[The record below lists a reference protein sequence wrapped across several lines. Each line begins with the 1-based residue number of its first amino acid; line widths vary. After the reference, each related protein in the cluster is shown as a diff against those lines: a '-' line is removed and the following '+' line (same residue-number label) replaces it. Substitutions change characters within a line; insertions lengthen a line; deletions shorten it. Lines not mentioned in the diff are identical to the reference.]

1 MNNFSDML
9 SKAKKM
15 QDQMKEVQENIKKI
29 EVEGIAGGNLVKVIL
44 KGDYEMKSIT
54 ISSDAKNEKSE
65 IIKKLLD
72 RSTLSVKELAKNLDV
87 DRSNYY
93 LVQPPQTFDN
103 NLLKEAYKQPYNI
116 RFTDDASVV
125 ASDGHEVHLIEGS
138 YKNIKITTDGD
149 LHLAQLFLSKNL
161 V

>member
-65 IIKKLLD
+65 IINDLIIAAHTMMLKK
-72 RSTLSVKELAKNLDV
+72 S
-87 DRSNYY
+87 
-93 LVQPPQTFDN
+93 
-103 NLLKEAYKQPYNI
+103 
-116 RFTDDASVV
+116 
-125 ASDGHEVHLIEGS
+125 
-138 YKNIKITTDGD
+138 
-149 LHLAQLFLSKNL
+149 
-161 V
+161 

>member
-29 EVEGIAGGNLVKVIL
+29 EVEGFAGGNLVKVIL

-65 IIKKLLD
+65 IINDLIIAAHNDAKEKLKK
-72 RSTLSVKELAKNLDV
+72 
-87 DRSNYY
+87 
-93 LVQPPQTFDN
+93 
-103 NLLKEAYKQPYNI
+103 
-116 RFTDDASVV
+116 
-125 ASDGHEVHLIEGS
+125 
-138 YKNIKITTDGD
+138 KNI
-149 LHLAQLFLSKNL
+149 
-161 V
+161 

>member
-29 EVEGIAGGNLVKVIL
+29 EVEGFAGGNLVKVIL

-65 IIKKLLD
+65 IINDLIIAAHNDAKEKLKKKHL
-72 RSTLSVKELAKNLDV
+72 KN
-87 DRSNYY
+87 Y
-93 LVQPPQTFDN
+93 
-103 NLLKEAYKQPYNI
+103 
-116 RFTDDASVV
+116 
-125 ASDGHEVHLIEGS
+125 
-138 YKNIKITTDGD
+138 
-149 LHLAQLFLSKNL
+149 
-161 V
+161 